1 MATVAIPKAV
11 SRPSSRSSYRA
22 PSPTGSVD
30 SVGRARKRE
39 ERASTLEKLSRGSG
53 TPQQQRTFSPGII
66 SPSSIPIPIP
76 SSAPSTPTASK
87 ARRASSFDKLSAI
100 TAGTDSLIPLPV
112 RVTPA
117 RRTSSPTLYGSAN
130 GHPNGLNGNSG
141 IPEGVPIEFGVASPS
156 LGASRSISPTR
167 TLSRI
172 PVSSV
177 GHARTLADE
186 GQRRAPS
193 PTTPVGDTSLLGEVS
208 FRSSMSS
215 SMLGLSPNASL
226 ANAMPVS
233 PTPGY
238 RRSLVGGGTTK
249 VLADLQAHTLQV
261 KSVLENTKSQLRASQ
276 RTIAQLTRQTEDL
289 KDGRERLRLENESLN
304 NVVSRKERLLQ
315 ELLER
320 ARKAEN
326 ECQLLKNQLKTETNN
341 SKKSLREMETTLA
354 EAKTVAQRSERE
366 YVQLRD
372 AMTSLR
378 EGWRTEVESLREQMK
393 GSRTEAQEAVTKQR
407 ILVKLLEEQR
417 IERQKM
423 DKLYA
428 EQRAIQEEFGQQFKE
443 QLSQALE
450 SVEKSSRECG
460 VAGQTAKDVA
470 DELARLKRL
479 IHSGPDAF
487 LVFGHKV
494 RIEGKPAL
502 TQHFNRYLK
511 MFKSTKHEVTRHSFD
526 HARGLIYQTAN
537 VTSVINGDPEA
548 KAIVTPILTI
558 LHKQAG
564 EPKIRGMEMYGDLTQ
579 VEDALKDV
587 MTRAT
592 N

>member
-1 MATVAIPKAV
+1 M

-22 PSPTGSVD
+22 PSPAGSVE
-30 SVGRARKRE
+30 STGRSRKRE
-39 ERASTLEKLSRGSG
+39 ERASTLEKLSRGGS
-53 TPQQQRTFSPGII
+53 TPQQQRTFSPGIT

-76 SSAPSTPTASK
+76 SSAPSTPTANK
-87 ARRASSFDKLSAI
+87 ARRTSSFDKLSAI

-117 RRTSSPTLYGSAN
+117 RRTSSPTLNGSASN
-130 GHPNGLNGNSG
+130 YSNGLNGSSG

-156 LGASRSISPTR
+156 LGTSRSISPTR

-186 GQRRAPS
+186 GQRRVPS
-193 PTTPVGDTSLLGEVS
+193 PTTPVGDTSLLGDVS

-215 SMLGLSPNASL
+215 TSMLGLSPNTSIS
-226 ANAMPVS
+226 ANAMPAS

-261 KSVLENTKSQLRASQ
+261 KSVLENTKSQLRSSQ

-326 ECQLLKNQLKTETNN
+326 ECQLLKNQLKSETNS
-341 SKKSLREMETTLA
+341 SKKSLRDMETTLA
-354 EAKTVAQRSERE
+354 EAKAVAQRSERE

-393 GSRTEAQEAVTKQR
+393 GSRTDAQEAVAKQKT
-407 ILVKLLEEQR
+407 LVKLLEEQR
-417 IERQKM
+417 IERQNM
-423 DKLYA
+423 DKLHA
-428 EQRAIQEEFGQQFKE
+428 EQRAIQEEFAKQFKE
-443 QLSQALE
+443 QLSRALE

-460 VAGQTAKDVA
+460 VAGQTAKEVA

-479 IHSGPDAF
+479 IHSGP
-487 LVFGHKV
+487 GGSK
-494 RIEGKPAL
+494 E
-502 TQHFNRYLK
+502 
-511 MFKSTKHEVTRHSFD
+511 
-526 HARGLIYQTAN
+526 
-537 VTSVINGDPEA
+537 
-548 KAIVTPILTI
+548 
-558 LHKQAG
+558 
-564 EPKIRGMEMYGDLTQ
+564 
-579 VEDALKDV
+579 
-587 MTRAT
+587 
-592 N
+592 

>member
-1 MATVAIPKAV
+1 MASVVPKPS
-11 SRPSSRSSYRA
+11 SRPTSRSSYRA
-22 PSPTGSVD
+22 PSPAGSVD
-30 SVGRARKRE
+30 SVGRSRTRE
-39 ERASTLEKLSRGSG
+39 ERASTLEKLSRGSV
-53 TPQQQRTFSPGII
+53 TPQQQRTFSPGIT

-76 SSAPSTPTASK
+76 SSAPTTPIASK
-87 ARRASSFDKLSAI
+87 TRRTSSFDKLSAI
-100 TAGTDSLIPLPV
+100 TAAGGTESLIPLPV
-112 RVTPA
+112 RATPT
-117 RRTSSPTLYGSAN
+117 RRGSSPTLNGTAN
-130 GHPNGLNGNSG
+130 GHLNGLNGSSG

-193 PTTPVGDTSLLGEVS
+193 PTTPGGDTSLLGDTS

-215 SMLGLSPNASL
+215 TSMLGLSPNPGSST
-226 ANAMPVS
+226 NGMPVS

-315 ELLER
+315 E
-320 ARKAEN
+320 
-326 ECQLLKNQLKTETNN
+326 
-341 SKKSLREMETTLA
+341 
-354 EAKTVAQRSERE
+354 
-366 YVQLRD
+366 
-372 AMTSLR
+372 
-378 EGWRTEVESLREQMK
+378 
-393 GSRTEAQEAVTKQR
+393 
-407 ILVKLLEEQR
+407 
-417 IERQKM
+417 RQKM

-428 EQRAIQEEFGQQFKE
+428 EQRAVQEEFATEFKA
-443 QLSQALE
+443 QLYQALD
-450 SVEKSSRECG
+450 SVEKSSKDCN

-479 IHSGPDAF
+479 IHSGP
-487 LVFGHKV
+487 GGSK
-494 RIEGKPAL
+494 E
-502 TQHFNRYLK
+502 
-511 MFKSTKHEVTRHSFD
+511 
-526 HARGLIYQTAN
+526 
-537 VTSVINGDPEA
+537 
-548 KAIVTPILTI
+548 
-558 LHKQAG
+558 
-564 EPKIRGMEMYGDLTQ
+564 
-579 VEDALKDV
+579 
-587 MTRAT
+587 
-592 N
+592 

>member
-1 MATVAIPKAV
+1 MASVAIP
-11 SRPSSRSSYRA
+11 RPSSRSSYRA
-22 PSPTGSVD
+22 PSPAGSVD
-30 SVGRARKRE
+30 SVGRSRKRD
-39 ERASTLEKLSRGSG
+39 ERASALEKLSRGSS
-53 TPQQQRTFSPGII
+53 TPQQQRTFSPGIT

-76 SSAPSTPTASK
+76 FSAPTTPTASK
-87 ARRASSFDKLSAI
+87 ARRTSSFDKLSAI

-112 RVTPA
+112 RVTPS
-117 RRTSSPTLYGSAN
+117 RRTSSPTLN
-130 GHPNGLNGNSG
+130 GNGNAHPSGLNGSSG

-186 GQRRAPS
+186 GQRRASS
-193 PTTPVGDTSLLGEVS
+193 PTTPAGDTSLLGDVS

-215 SMLGLSPNASL
+215 ASMLGFSPNTSSG
-226 ANAMPVS
+226 NVMPVS

-261 KSVLENTKSQLRASQ
+261 KSVLENTKSQLRSSQ

-315 ELLER
+315 ELLDR
-320 ARKAEN
+320 ARKSEN

-341 SKKSLREMETTLA
+341 SKKSLRDMETTLA

-378 EGWRTEVESLREQMK
+378 EGWRTEVEGLREQMK
-393 GSRTEAQEAVTKQR
+393 TSRTEAQEAITKQR
-407 ILVKLLEEQR
+407 ALVKLLEEQR
-417 IERQKM
+417 TERRNM
-423 DKLYA
+423 DKLHA
-428 EQRAIQEEFGQQFKE
+428 ERQAIEEEFAKQFKE

-450 SVEKSSRECG
+450 SVEKSSRECT
-460 VAGQTAKDVA
+460 VAGQTTKDVA

-479 IHSGPDAF
+479 IHCGP
-487 LVFGHKV
+487 GGSK
-494 RIEGKPAL
+494 E
-502 TQHFNRYLK
+502 
-511 MFKSTKHEVTRHSFD
+511 
-526 HARGLIYQTAN
+526 
-537 VTSVINGDPEA
+537 
-548 KAIVTPILTI
+548 
-558 LHKQAG
+558 
-564 EPKIRGMEMYGDLTQ
+564 
-579 VEDALKDV
+579 
-587 MTRAT
+587 
-592 N
+592 

>member
-1 MATVAIPKAV
+1 MASVAVPKAV

-22 PSPTGSVD
+22 PSPAGSVE
-30 SVGRARKRE
+30 STGRSRKRE
-39 ERASTLEKLSRGSG
+39 ERASTLEKLSRGGS
-53 TPQQQRTFSPGII
+53 TPQQQRTFSPGIT

-76 SSAPSTPTASK
+76 SSAPSTPTANK
-87 ARRASSFDKLSAI
+87 ARRTSSFDKLSAI

-117 RRTSSPTLYGSAN
+117 RRTSSPTLNGSASN
-130 GHPNGLNGNSG
+130 YSNGLNGSSG

-156 LGASRSISPTR
+156 LG
-167 TLSRI
+167 I

-186 GQRRAPS
+186 GQRRVPS
-193 PTTPVGDTSLLGEVS
+193 PTTPVGDTSLLGDVS

-215 SMLGLSPNASL
+215 TSMLGLSPNTSIS
-226 ANAMPVS
+226 ANAMPAS

-261 KSVLENTKSQLRASQ
+261 KSVLENTKSQLRSSQ

-326 ECQLLKNQLKTETNN
+326 ECQLLKNQLKSETNS
-341 SKKSLREMETTLA
+341 SKKSLRDMETTLA
-354 EAKTVAQRSERE
+354 EAKAVAQRSERE

-393 GSRTEAQEAVTKQR
+393 GSRTDAQEAVAKQKT
-407 ILVKLLEEQR
+407 LVKLLEEQR
-417 IERQKM
+417 IERQNM
-423 DKLYA
+423 DKLHA
-428 EQRAIQEEFGQQFKE
+428 EQRAIQEEFAKQFKE
-443 QLSQALE
+443 QLSRALE

-460 VAGQTAKDVA
+460 AAGQTAKEVA

-479 IHSGPDAF
+479 IHSGP
-487 LVFGHKV
+487 GGSK
-494 RIEGKPAL
+494 E
-502 TQHFNRYLK
+502 
-511 MFKSTKHEVTRHSFD
+511 
-526 HARGLIYQTAN
+526 
-537 VTSVINGDPEA
+537 
-548 KAIVTPILTI
+548 
-558 LHKQAG
+558 
-564 EPKIRGMEMYGDLTQ
+564 
-579 VEDALKDV
+579 
-587 MTRAT
+587 
-592 N
+592 